1 MKIWYPVI
9 RGGSGTDVFTR
20 RLAAAMEKNGYKTQ
34 ITWFDSKY
42 EYFPALLRNVA
53 PPEGTALIHANTW
66 NGFAFK
72 RPGIPLVV
80 TEHQGVFGANYRPY
94 RSRAQQ
100 AYHEQ
105 LIRRYV
111 LASCKVATQV
121 TTVSQFS
128 ATGMAATLGISD
140 SRVICNWIDTG
151 VFAPAS
157 PLATRIDLPFKL
169 LFVGNFTYLKGS
181 DMLTQIMVALGERFQ
196 LSFTSGLK
204 DQPVSS
210 MPANMVNLGRL
221 GSDEELVRA
230 YQNCDA
236 LLFPSRFEGF
246 GYAALEA
253 MACGKPV
260 IATSTAALPEVV
272 QDGATGILCNMGDV
286 SAFIEAC
293 QYLQANPEVA
303 KKYGLTGRRR
313 AVLRFSE
320 EIILPRYAELYDS
333 LVDSL

>member
-1 MKIWYPVI
+1 
-9 RGGSGTDVFTR
+9 
-20 RLAAAMEKNGYKTQ
+20 MEKYGFKTQ

-42 EYFPALLRNVA
+42 EYCPALLRNVP

-80 TEHQGVFGANYRPY
+80 TEHQGIFGANHRPY
-94 RSRAQQ
+94 RSLAQQ
-100 AYHEQ
+100 AYHEH
-105 LIRRYV
+105 LIKRYV
-111 LASCKVATQV
+111 LASCKVANRV

-128 ATGMAATLGISD
+128 AIGMATTLGVTD
-140 SRVICNWIDTG
+140 SQVICNWIDTG

-157 PLATRIDLPFKL
+157 HLAAEIDFPFKL

-204 DQPVSS
+204 NLPVSS
-210 MPANMVNLGRL
+210 MPPNMVNLGRL

-246 GYAALEA
+246 GYTVLEA

-260 IATSTAALPEVV
+260 IATHTAALPEVV
-272 QDGATGILCNMGDV
+272 NDGVTGILCRMEDV

-293 QYLQANPEVA
+293 KYLQENPDVA
-303 KKYGLTGRRR
+303 EKYGLEGRRR
-313 AVLRFSE
+313 AVRYFSE
-320 EIILPRYAELYDS
+320 EVILQHFVALYDS
-333 LVDSL
+333 LVSDYK

>member
-1 MKIWYPVI
+1 MKIWFPVVK
-9 RGGSGTDVFTR
+9 GSSGTDVFTR
-20 RLAAAMEKNGYKTQ
+20 RLAAAMERHGYQTE
-34 ITWFDSKY
+34 ITWFDSRF
-42 EYFPALLRNVA
+42 EFFPSLLQNATV
-53 PPEGTALIHANTW
+53 PHGTTVIHANAW

-72 RPGIPLVV
+72 RPGIPLIV

-94 RSRAQQ
+94 RNRAQQ
-100 AYHEQ
+100 TYHEQ
-105 LIRRYV
+105 LIKRYV
-111 LASCKVATQV
+111 LASCKAASRV
-121 TTVSQFS
+121 TTVSHFS
-128 ATGMAATLGISD
+128 AAGMAATLRVTD
-140 SRVICNWIDTG
+140 SRVIYNWIDTG
-151 VFAPAS
+151 IFAPAS
-157 PLATRIDLPFKL
+157 HMAADIDLPFKL
-169 LFVGNFTYLKGS
+169 LFVGNFTHLKGS
-181 DMLTQIMVALGERFQ
+181 DMLVQIMVALGERFQ

-210 MPANMVNLGRL
+210 MPANMVKLGRL

>member
-42 EYFPALLRNVA
+42 EYFPALLRNVS
-53 PPEGTALIHANTW
+53 PPEGTSLIHANTW

-80 TEHQGVFGANYRPY
+80 TEHQGVYGAKYRPY
-94 RSRAQQ
+94 RSRTQQ

-128 ATGMAATLGISD
+128 ATGMATTLGVTD
-140 SRVICNWIDTG
+140 SQVICNWIDTS

-157 PLATRIDLPFKL
+157 HHAAAIDSPFKL

-204 DQPVSS
+204 SLVVSS
-210 MPANMVNLGRL
+210 MPTNMVNLGRL

-260 IATSTAALPEVV
+260 ISTLVAALPEVV
-272 QDGATGILCNMGDV
+272 KDGATGILCNIGDV
-286 SAFIEAC
+286 AAFVNAC
-293 QYLQANPEVA
+293 RYLAERPDVLVQ
-303 KKYGLTGRRR
+303 YGLNGRRR
-313 AVLRFSE
+313 AVQLFSE
-320 EIILPRYAELYDS
+320 EGILPAYMKLYDS
-333 LVDSL
+333 VTL